1 MLEKAKSFILKN
13 YALIGIIIIL
23 LISSFLRLWRI
34 EDYMIF
40 LGDEGRDVLV
50 VRQIL
55 HGHLTFLGPRASA
68 GDFFLGPIYY
78 YFMAPF
84 LLLSNYNPVGP
95 AIMVALLGIATTFLV
110 YKIGREFFGTP
121 TGLFASLLYAFSFL
135 VVAYSR
141 SSWNPN
147 VMPFFSILTL
157 YTAYKGIEN
166 KSSKLIFSSGV
177 LLGIAMQLHYLTV
190 FLGGILFV
198 YILLTGYSRNKIPE
212 LLKKYAL
219 VFAGFLIGLSP
230 FLAFEIKNG
239 FPNIRTIF
247 RFIFFSGNVSG
258 SGKFEDIVGNV
269 FFRVFGRLITA
280 YPSPESVSPNTSIVI
295 AFWYYFT
302 LVLAFAS
309 LGLLIFQLLQK
320 FKNEEKGVASHL
332 LILLWIGLGI
342 LFFGLYKKAIYDYY
356 FGFMFPAP
364 FLVVGNLFASLWKKN
379 WILKG
384 IVFGILCSLIY
395 LNLKGD
401 PLHFAPNKQ
410 YRQVKM
416 ISEFILDKADGK
428 PYNFALITGGNSD
441 HAYRYIFEIDG
452 KPPVTILGLDTDPQR
467 KSVTNQLF
475 VVCEENPCHPLG
487 HSLWEV
493 AGFGRAEITD
503 VWQVSVLKVY
513 KLVHYKRK

>member
-1 MLEKAKSFILKN
+1 MIRNFVSKN
-13 YALIGIIIIL
+13 YALIILAIIIGIAA
-23 LISSFLRLWRI
+23 FLRLYRI
-34 EDYMIF
+34 EDYLIF

-84 LLLSNYNPVGP
+84 LFLSNFNPVGP
-95 AIMVALLGIATTFLV
+95 AIMVALLATATVFLI
-110 YKIGREFFGTP
+110 YKMGKEFFGTRA
-121 TGLFASLLYAFSFL
+121 GLFASLLYAVSFL

-147 VMPFFSILTL
+147 VMPFFSVLAL
-157 YTAYKGIEN
+157 YTAYKGIE
-166 KSSKLIFSSGV
+166 KKKLFLMFISGI

-190 FLGGILFV
+190 FLGGILFF
-198 YILLTGYSRNKIPE
+198 YIFLTGFSKNKLPE
-212 LLKKYAL
+212 LLKKYAA

-247 RFIFFSGNVSG
+247 NFIFFSGNVAG
-258 SGKFEDIVGNV
+258 SGKFEDIVGSV

-280 YPSPESVSPNTSIVI
+280 YPSPESVSPNTSLGI

-309 LGLLIFQLLQK
+309 IGLLTFQLLQK
-320 FKNEEKGVASHL
+320 LKNQEKGVTSHL

-364 FLVVGNLFASLWKKN
+364 FLVVGNLFANLWN
-379 WILKG
+379 RNLILKLIVVG
-384 IVFGILCSLIY
+384 IMGFLLYINY
-395 LNLKGD
+395 KGD
-401 PLHFAPNKQ
+401 PLHFAPNRQ
-410 YRQVKM
+410 YRQVEM
-416 ISEFILDKADGK
+416 ISKFILNKAGGK

-441 HAYRYIFEIDG
+441 HAYRYIFVTNN
-452 KPPVTILGLDTDPQR
+452 KPPVTILGLDSDPQR
-467 KSVTNQLF
+467 KSVTDQLF

-503 VWQVSVLKVY
+503 EWQVSVLKVY
-513 KLVHYKRK
+513 KLVHYKEK